1 VGKRSFI
8 FLSLAFGVLC
18 APEAGLAATRRLAVV
33 VGNNIG
39 SGARPALRYA
49 EEDATRMGQVL
60 VELGGIDPA
69 DLFLLRGRSLAAVQ
83 ETMQTVERRVKS
95 WGHSSQTVLL
105 FYFSGHSD
113 GQSLEMAQERLPFA
127 ELRQWLQ
134 RTDADVRLAF
144 VDSCHSGGLLAF
156 KGGTPGPAFDIHL
169 ADNMESTGEVL
180 ITSSAADES
189 ALESGE
195 LRGSFFSH
203 HLISGLR
210 GAADMSGDGLVTL
223 SEAYQYAFARTLSA
237 TTNNVVGPQHPNYD
251 YRLSGRGEV
260 VLTRIRTPAAVVELP
275 AGFERVLLT
284 DVESDRVIAEIG
296 TQGAR
301 RLAVAAGHYEIRA
314 WRQRSLFGVE
324 RRVAAG
330 QAVVVQATS
339 LQPWTATWHQAKGD
353 GLVAPAWDSP
363 NRRGWTVAGA
373 LGTTRSVADDVGLVS
388 GFLPSL
394 RVSLARERRAWIAA
408 AALELAAFQNQ
419 SMRETQAQIGASLGR
434 VFQRGR
440 LKGVLAAEIGGGIAE
455 QRSQTAQHRSSGLL
469 SAAVVAQGLVRVSGR
484 WLATLL
490 VRAPA
495 TFMRLDGNDTARFTP
510 AVWAGAVY
518 EW

>member
-1 VGKRSFI
+1 
-8 FLSLAFGVLC
+8 
-18 APEAGLAATRRLAVV
+18 
-33 VGNNIG
+33 
-39 SGARPALRYA
+39 
-49 EEDATRMGQVL
+49 
-60 VELGGIDPA
+60 
-69 DLFLLRGRSLAAVQ
+69 
-83 ETMQTVERRVKS
+83 
-95 WGHSSQTVLL
+95 LL

-113 GQSLEMAQERLPFA
+113 GQSLEMDRERLPFA

-195 LRGSFFSH
+195 LHGSFFSH

-275 AGFERVLLT
+275 AGFERALLT

-296 TQGAR
+296 SQGAR

-314 WRQRSLFGVE
+314 WRQHKLYGVE
-324 RRVAAG
+324 LQVAAG
-330 QAVVVQATS
+330 QAVAVQAAS
-339 LQPWTATWHQAKGD
+339 LQPWTATRHQAKGD
-353 GLVAPAWDSP
+353 EDRSAGDVP
-363 NRRGWTVAGA
+363 NQRGWTLAGA
-373 LGTTRSVADDVGLVS
+373 LGTTRSVADDVGFVS

-394 RVSLARERRAWIAA
+394 RVSANREKRAWPHWSVGV
-408 AALELAAFQNQ
+408 ALELAAFQNQ
-419 SMRETQAQIGASLGR
+419 SMRETQSEIGASLGR
-434 VFQRGR
+434 RFERGR
-440 LKGVLAAEIGGGIAE
+440 LNGVLAVELGGGLAE
-455 QRSQTAQHRSSGLL
+455 QRSQSNQHRSSGLL
-469 SAAVVAQGLVRVSGR
+469 SAAAIAQGSVRVSER
-484 WLATLL
+484 WFATLL

-495 TFMRLDGNDTARFTP
+495 TFMRLNGNDTARFAP
-510 AVWAGAVY
+510 AAWAGAVY
-518 EW
+518 AW

>member
-1 VGKRSFI
+1 VGKHSFMV
-8 FLSLAFGVLC
+8 LSLALGVLC
-18 APEAGLAATRRLAVV
+18 APAAGLAATRRLAVV
-33 VGNNIG
+33 VGNNVG
-39 SGARPALRYA
+39 SGSRPTLRYA
-49 EEDATRMGQVL
+49 EEDATRMAQVL

-95 WGHSSQTVLL
+95 WGHASQTVLL

-113 GQSLEMAQERLPFA
+113 GLSLEMARERLPFA

-169 ADNMESTGEVL
+169 ADNMESTG
-180 ITSSAADES
+180 
-189 ALESGE
+189 
-195 LRGSFFSH
+195 
-203 HLISGLR
+203 
-210 GAADMSGDGLVTL
+210 
-223 SEAYQYAFARTLSA
+223 
-237 TTNNVVGPQHPNYD
+237 PQHPNYD

-284 DVESDRVIAEIG
+284 DVANDRVIAEIG

-314 WRQRSLFGVE
+314 WRQRSLYGVALQ
-324 RRVAAG
+324 VAAG
-330 QAVVVQATS
+330 QEMAVQATS

-353 GLVAPAWDSP
+353 GEVARAWDIP
-363 NRRGWTVAGA
+363 NRRGWAFVGA
-373 LGTTRSVADDVGLVS
+373 LGTTRSVADDVGFVS

-394 RVSLARERRAWIAA
+394 RVSVTRERRGWIAGL
-408 AALELAAFQNQ
+408 ALELAGFQDQ
-419 SMRETQAQIGASLGR
+419 GVRETQVQIGASLGR
-434 VFQRGR
+434 VFERGR

-455 QRSQTAQHRSSGLL
+455 QRSQTDQHRSSGLL
-469 SAAVVAQGLVRVSGR
+469 SAGAVAQGSVRVSER
-484 WLATLL
+484 WLVSLL

-495 TFMRLDGNDTARFTP
+495 TFMRLNGNDAVRFTP
-510 AVWAGAVY
+510 AAWAGAVY

>member
-1 VGKRSFI
+1 MGKRSFI

-33 VGNNIG
+33 VGNNVG

-324 RRVAAG
+324 LRVAAG